1 MTELHT
7 FLTADMLRETLQA
20 AGYRVTET
28 QGPDKAPVLISA
40 TNGLPFEVRLL
51 NPLPKEAGAGTPA
64 GGIFAD
70 AAFRAAF
77 RVQGEL
83 PLALVNTWNVTHRF
97 ARLILAGIPDA
108 TDHLLILEMDLV
120 VLGGAAPANLRA
132 HVDIWDR
139 LVTELVGWLRA
150 ELPRLAKAAPVAEP
164 QAAPVSG
171 APAGTELV
179 PAPSP
184 ETAAAAA

>member
-7 FLTADMLRETLQA
+7 FLTVDVLRETLQA

-40 TNGLPFEVRLL
+40 TNGLPFGVRLFNL
-51 NPLPKEAGAGTPA
+51 LPKGKGD
-64 GGIFAD
+64 FAD

-83 PLALVNTWNVTHRF
+83 PLALVNTWNVSHRF
-97 ARLILAGIPDA
+97 ARLILVGAPDV
-108 TDHLLILEMDLV
+108 TDHWLILEMDLV

-150 ELPRLAKAAPVAEP
+150 ELPKLAKAAPVAEP
-164 QAAPVSG
+164 QAAPKALAPDTEPGPPVAG
-171 APAGTELV
+171 AGE
-179 PAPSP
+179 
-184 ETAAAAA
+184 AAAAA